1 MCNTRCPLD
10 DGYDG
15 RGYWPGLSAIL
26 SSATGNTQEMQWSE
40 ISFLVYQQSSNEVRI
55 RKKSHQNISIL
66 FSVYLKWFIYRY
78 LKTNINCGNA
88 GTNVLHFTPVKNITH
103 RICTCVS
110 FCLFTRCTMN
120 LHCSCEWLHA
130 LENVYLE
137 PERLAKVRKSNIFEQ
152 CTGTLKEDCGEFI
165 RHLIQLYKL

>member
-88 GTNVLHFTPVKNITH
+88 GTNVLHFTPVKNITQIVFVLVYH
-103 RICTCVS
+103 
-110 FCLFTRCTMN
+110 F
-120 LHCSCEWLHA
+120 
-130 LENVYLE
+130 VYLQDVQWTFTVLVNGCTHLKMYTWS
-137 PERLAKVRKSNIFEQ
+137 RRDWQKSANQIFLSSVQ
-152 CTGTLKEDCGEFI
+152 A
-165 RHLIQLYKL
+165 H